1 MRRHLA
7 SIAILTS
14 IAILAS
20 FVGIAGSAKAQ
31 DAAATPASG
40 AATHVAIPNL
50 WDPNRRLDRPATT
63 ALTGI
68 RFTTT
73 NDFPPFNF
81 TGPDSKLTGFNV
93 DLARAICR
101 ELSVPCTIQARPWDG
116 LIDTVAAGRV
126 DAALAGIAITPEN
139 RAKLD
144 FSDVY
149 LRPVARFAGRKGE
162 TAARLNAEGLT
173 GRKIAVTKGSTHEAY
188 LAAFFPGSTRVAVD
202 GPGAAEE
209 ALKTGNVDLVFGDGV
224 QLAFWL
230 QSEPAAG
237 CCDFVGGAYIEP
249 HFFGQGLAIALPP
262 NRNDLR
268 QALNWALDSLYD
280 KGIFAELYLRYF
292 PVGYF

>member
-1 MRRHLA
+1 MA
-7 SIAILTS
+7 SF
-14 IAILAS
+14 AILA
-20 FVGIAGSAKAQ
+20 GIATLTL
-31 DAAATPASG
+31 AAAGAGASNTDDTPGTKATATAAPVSSG
-40 AATHVAIPNL
+40 VTIPDL

-73 NDFPPFNF
+73 DDFPPFNF
-81 TGPDSKLTGFNV
+81 TGPDGRLTGFNV

-126 DAALAGIAITPEN
+126 DAALAGIAITPES

-149 LRPVARFAGRKGE
+149 LRPVARFVGRKGE
-162 TAARLNAEGLT
+162 PAPPNAEGLA
-173 GRKIAVTKGSTHEAY
+173 GRKIAVAKDSTHEAY
-188 LAAFFPGSTRVAVD
+188 LAAFFPASTRIAVD
-202 GPGAAEE
+202 TPGAAEE
-209 ALKTGNVDLVFGDGV
+209 ALKAGSVDLAFGDGV

-237 CCDFVGGAYIEP
+237 CCDFVGGPYVEP
-249 HFFGQGLAIALPP
+249 HLLGQGLAIALPP
-262 NRNDLR
+262 KRDDLR
-268 QALNWALDSLYD
+268 LALNWALDSLYD
-280 KGIFAELYLRYF
+280 KGVFAELYLRYF